1 MDFRDRSALIR
12 QADRAVAG
20 AAYDPRKLVLIY
32 AGVTA
37 VVMFLV
43 TAANFLLQAQI
54 AGTGG
59 LSGLAMRSML
69 ETAIEVLQ
77 TAVNLILPF
86 WTFGYLT
93 CVLRMTRG
101 QGFGPDT
108 LLAGFRSFGPVLRLN
123 ILRGGYYLLTALLCL
138 YPSIMIFLWTPF
150 SAPFREILEPLAVQG
165 TTGVILD
172 DTTLAAATEALTPAF
187 VIYGLLLL
195 VVLGPKYYSF
205 RMADYCLMDD
215 PKAGARAAIRRST
228 VMLHKNRLALLQLDL
243 RFWWFYLLDGLT
255 LAVCY
260 GDMLLA
266 LAGITLPISADVS
279 YFLFY
284 GMSLLVQLGLY
295 VWVRSRIECA
305 YCAGYECLKADLD
318 EKLRQLMAEH
328 NKNPQDA

>member
-12 QADRAVAG
+12 RADRSISG
-20 AAYDPRKLVLIY
+20 AAWDPRKLVLIY
-32 AGVTA
+32 AGITA

-43 TAANFLLQAQI
+43 TAANYLLQAQI

-69 ETAIEVLQ
+69 ETAIQVLQ

-86 WTFGYLT
+86 WTFGYLASM
-93 CVLRMTRG
+93 LRMTRG
-101 QGFGPDT
+101 QAFGPDT
-108 LLAGFRSFGPVLRLN
+108 LLEGFRNFWPVLRLN
-123 ILRGGYYLLTALLCL
+123 ILRGGYCLVTALVCI
-138 YPSIMIFLWTPF
+138 YPSMLIFLWTPL
-150 SAPFREILEPLAVQG
+150 SAPFQAILEPFMAQG
-165 TTGVILD
+165 TTEIVLD
-172 DTTLAAATEALTPAF
+172 EASLAAATEALAPALL
-187 VIYGLLLL
+187 IYILLLA

-228 VMLHKNRLALLQLDL
+228 VMLHKNRLELLKLDL

-255 LAVCY
+255 LVICY

-266 LAGITLPISADVS
+266 LAGITLPFSTEIS

-284 GMSLLVQLGLY
+284 GLSLLVQLGLY
-295 VWVRSRIECA
+295 VWVRNKVECTYA
-305 YCAGYECLKADLD
+305 AGYECLKADLD
-318 EKLRQLMAEH
+318 EKLRQLQAQQ
-328 NKNPQDA
+328 NANPQDV